1 MIQKR
6 FVKGLTEKRENWKNS
21 AGSFRVYSF
30 NYLHF
35 PLAVLGFRF
44 LSWEY
49 SDRNFRSFW
58 HYKLSHFRATPL
70 TNPYKCSTVILN
82 YSFVVIKVE
91 LVHNTASDSEKGWV
105 GRLSFKNCFS
115 NRWGWGTNEVQKQ
128 ESCEIREL
136 SFEWSSN
143 LEARQ
148 IPCCWRSDLYQR
160 KVECYAVT
168 KYILLMCL

>member
-1 MIQKR
+1 M
-6 FVKGLTEKRENWKNS
+6 F
-21 AGSFRVYSF
+21 FSF

-35 PLAVLGFRF
+35 SLAVLCFRF

-49 SDRNFRSFW
+49 SDTNFRSFW
-58 HYKLSHFRATPL
+58 HYKLSHFQATPL

-82 YSFVVIKVE
+82 YSFVVLKVE
-91 LVHNTASDSEKGWV
+91 LVHNTVSDSEKEGWV

-128 ESCEIREL
+128 RVVEL
-136 SFEWSSN
+136 ENSFLKQSSN

-160 KVECYAVT
+160 KAECYCNKIHFVNVCVRVT
-168 KYILLMCL
+168 GVKTRI